1 MKIKIIVLFQ
11 SLLCMV
17 ISVICLYSDFANYG
31 KMENKLIRLAETLV
45 LTLIIIAIEHY
56 IINNE
61 KISPSVLTLFPMAY
75 FLLYSLSMPKYGN
88 DFNVLEDFTIPI
100 CNLLSNLYLSFSIVL
115 SFIKNAKKKKDKS
128 ADVFTNQQDRI

>member
-1 MKIKIIVLFQ
+1 MKIRIVVLFQ
-11 SLLCMV
+11 SLLCML
-17 ISVICLYSDFANYG
+17 ISVICLYRDFANYG
-31 KMENKLIRLAETLV
+31 KIENKLIRLAETLV
-45 LTLIIIAIEHY
+45 LALIIIAIEHY

-115 SFIKNAKKKKDKS
+115 SLISNAKKEKDKS
-128 ADVFTNQQDRI
+128 SGISTNQ

>member
-11 SLLCMV
+11 SLFCML
-17 ISVICLYSDFANYG
+17 ISAIYFYRDFDNYCI
-31 KMENKLIRLAETLV
+31 MENKLIRLAETLV
-45 LTLIIIAIEHY
+45 LALIIIAIEHY

-115 SFIKNAKKKKDKS
+115 SLISNAKKEKDKS
-128 ADVFTNQQDRI
+128 SGISTNQ